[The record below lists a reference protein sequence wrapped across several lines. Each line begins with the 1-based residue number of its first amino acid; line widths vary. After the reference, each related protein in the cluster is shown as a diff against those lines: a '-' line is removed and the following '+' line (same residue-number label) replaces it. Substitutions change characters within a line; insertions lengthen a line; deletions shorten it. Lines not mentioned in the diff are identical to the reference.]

1 MLKKRIHSLLEK
13 RKKSKDA
20 RRRENTS
27 VTHATNFKCSTTTK
41 RVKMRVEER
50 IHQSRMQQTSNAQ
63 PQLKETSG
71 AQGFTK
77 RLMMLKL
84 HK

>member
-1 MLKKRIHSLLEK
+1 
-13 RKKSKDA
+13 
-20 RRRENTS
+20 
-27 VTHATNFKCSTTTK
+27 
-41 RVKMRVEER
+41 MRVEER